1 VRRFLADKKYQA
13 NLIDRLENTFLINN
27 PLAFTVSEG
36 IFEWQQHPVL
46 KNADISKN
54 FQELRLENTTYM
66 VVLGEKVLPGPKK
79 FEETRGKVI
88 QDYQEYLDK
97 KLISSLKEKYAVQIN
112 EEEKQKIFE
121 LAVEK

>member
-1 VRRFLADKKYQA
+1 LADKKYQT
-13 NLIDRLENTFLINN
+13 NLVDRLENTFLINN
-27 PLAFTVSEG
+27 PLAFTVTEG
-36 IFEWQQHPVL
+36 IFEWQQHPIL
-46 KNADISKN
+46 KNADMSKN
-54 FQELRLENTTYM
+54 FQELRLENKTYM
-66 VVLGEKVLPGPKK
+66 VVLGEKILPGPKK

-88 QDYQEYLDK
+88 QDYQEFLDK